1 MYKRKNITLDSAFKF
16 NQLNKEEHFL
26 REIKQL
32 TNFHLSNCEAYKK
45 IFRKIEIK
53 LNSVNNIN
61 QVPFLPVNIFKS
73 FDLMSIDRKDVFKTL
88 ISSGTSNSQPS
99 KIYLDKTN
107 SANQIKALSKIGAH
121 YLGNKRIPMLIFDAE
136 KTLKDKIS
144 FSARAAAILGF
155 SVFSSEQI
163 FALNNDMSINI
174 STVRNFLKKNLKKN
188 YFLFGFTFII
198 WEKLFKEL
206 KKVDPKIKFKNG
218 ILIHGGGWKK
228 MEKLKV
234 NNTFFKKKLK
244 KLFEIKK
251 IHNYYGMVEQT
262 GSIFFECDKCNYFN
276 THNFS
281 EIIIRNNAFQV
292 AKNNTP
298 GIIQLLSILPS
309 SYPGHSLL
317 TEDLGVIDDR
327 NSCNCS
333 KLGKRFRVIG
343 RVKQAELR
351 GCSDVA

>member
-1 MYKRKNITLDSAFKF
+1 MHKRENIIFDSAFKF
-16 NQLNKEEHFL
+16 NQSKKEEYFL
-26 REIKQL
+26 KEIKKL
-32 TNFHLSNCEAYKK
+32 TNFHLSNCVSYKK
-45 IFRKIEIK
+45 IFKKINLK
-53 LNSVNNIN
+53 LNLVNDIN
-61 QVPFLPVNIFKS
+61 QVPFLPVNIFKL
-73 FDLMSIDRKDVFKTL
+73 FDLMSINKKDIFKT
-88 ISSGTSNSQPS
+88 IVSSGTSNNQPS

-121 YLGNKRIPMLIFDAE
+121 YLGNKRIPMLIFDTE

-144 FSARAAAILGF
+144 FSARTAAILGF
-155 SVFSSEQI
+155 SVFSSEQT

-174 STVRNFLKKNLKKN
+174 SAIRNFLKKNSKKN
-188 YFLFGFTFII
+188 YFLFGFTFLI
-198 WEKLFKEL
+198 WEKLFKEI
-206 KKVDPKIKFKNG
+206 KKLDAKIKFKNG

-234 NNTFFKKKLK
+234 TNIFFKKQLK
-244 KLFEIKK
+244 KLFDIKK

-281 EIIIRNNAFQV
+281 EIIIRNKEFQV
-292 AKNNTP
+292 VKNNTP

-317 TEDLGVIDDR
+317 TEDLGIIDDR

-333 KLGKRFRVIG
+333 KDYLLLLL
-343 RVKQAELR
+343 QLLLL
-351 GCSDVA
+351 

>member
-1 MYKRKNITLDSAFKF
+1 MHKRENITLDSAFKF
-16 NQLNKEEHFL
+16 DQSKKEEYFL
-26 REIKQL
+26 QEIKQL
-32 TNFHLSNCEAYKK
+32 TNFHLSNCDSYKK
-45 IFRKIEIK
+45 IFRKIDIK

-73 FDLMSIDRKDVFKTL
+73 FDLMSINKKNVFKIL
-88 ISSGTSNSQPS
+88 VSSGTSNSKPS

-107 SANQIKALSKIGAH
+107 SANQIKALSKIGAF
-121 YLGNKRIPMLIFDAE
+121 YLGNKRIPMLIFDAK

-155 SVFSSEQI
+155 SVFSNEQT
-163 FALNNDMSINI
+163 FALNDDMSINI
-174 STVRNFLKKNLKKN
+174 SAVRTFLKKNSKKN

-206 KKVDPKIKFKNG
+206 KKIDSKIKFKNG

-234 NNTFFKKKLK
+234 NNIFFKKELK
-244 KLFEIKK
+244 KLFDIKK

-281 EIIIRNNAFQV
+281 EIIIRNNEFQV
-292 AKNNTP
+292 VKNNTL

-317 TEDLGVIDDR
+317 TEDLGIIDDR
-327 NSCNCS
+327 NSCSCS

-351 GCSDVA
+351 GCSDVV